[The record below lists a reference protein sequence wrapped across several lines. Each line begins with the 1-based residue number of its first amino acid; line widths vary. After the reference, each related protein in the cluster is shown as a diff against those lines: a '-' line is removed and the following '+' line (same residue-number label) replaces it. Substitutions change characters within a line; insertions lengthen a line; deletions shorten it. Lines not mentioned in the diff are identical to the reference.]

1 MREPVWLAVADVVA
15 FNEAVV
21 TDTGEPHF
29 LREPGLLESALTHA
43 PQLFHYGDP
52 TIFDLAAAYVG
63 GIDRVQ
69 AFLNGNKRT
78 AFVAAVAFLESN
90 GFDFVAPDSAKTAQ
104 VFLDFAARNITES
117 NLAAWLQ
124 QHSRPSGD

>member
-1 MREPVWLAVADVVA
+1 MREPVWLTVADVVA

-21 TDTGEPHF
+21 ADTGEPHF
-29 LREPGLLESALTHA
+29 LREPGLLESALNRA

-63 GIDRVQ
+63 GIDRAQ

-78 AFVAAVAFLESN
+78 AFVAAVAFLELN

-104 VFLDFAARNITES
+104 VFLDFAARNLSES
-117 NLAAWLQ
+117 DLAAWLQ
-124 QHSRPSGD
+124 RHSRSAAD